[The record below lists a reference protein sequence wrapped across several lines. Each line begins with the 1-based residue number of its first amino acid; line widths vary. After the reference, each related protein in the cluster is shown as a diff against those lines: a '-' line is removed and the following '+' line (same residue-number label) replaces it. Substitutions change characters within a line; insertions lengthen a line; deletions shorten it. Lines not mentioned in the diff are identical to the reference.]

1 MKVNG
6 EPQSEAA
13 IPHRSYSASCLSTLP
28 DWAGEVWAAR
38 SGIRRFRFREFG
50 VCASKK
56 RARVDIYADILEV
69 LKHRPE
75 GALVTRISYGAGLPL
90 DRVKPMLET
99 LANFGLLSIRVSE
112 ESRFYHITRRGIE
125 FLDAYRKV
133 QGFMTYLGND
143 QPQSR

>member
-1 MKVNG
+1 V
-6 EPQSEAA
+6 
-13 IPHRSYSASCLSTLP
+13 PH
-28 DWAGEVWAAR
+28 
-38 SGIRRFRFREFG
+38 
-50 VCASKK
+50 SKK

-99 LANFGLLSIRVSE
+99 LSNFGLLTIRQSS

-125 FLDAYRKV
+125 FLEAYRKV
-133 QGFMTYLGND
+133 QSFMTYLGSD
-143 QPQSR
+143 QQ